1 LKITKKVIFVAVL
14 AIICYSIGYFLNMF
28 VTNGFVF
35 ELNFSF
41 DLLLAKNT
49 LVYAFEFFAISML
62 MCLFS
67 WYKGIGKNPNKII
80 EAKEKDKQ
88 VYTGLEQA
96 HFQTDKEIAKNY
108 ITIDYNKLPNTQIEG
123 IPVKAEETFAGYKVT
138 FAKPAHTLIIGTT
151 GSGKTTKAIR
161 LCPEPIA
168 DGGRSPAVGVWRT
181 DDEIYLFDVPVFHKS
196 GGF

>member
-1 LKITKKVIFVAVL
+1 MKITKKILFVAVL
-14 AIICYSIGYFLNMF
+14 SIFCYVIGYFLNMF
-28 VTNGFVF
+28 VSNGFVF

-49 LVYAFEFFAISML
+49 LIYAFEFFAIAML

-123 IPVKAEETFAGYKVT
+123 IHVKAEETFAGYKVT
-138 FAKPAHTLIIGTT
+138 FAKPLTPL
-151 GSGKTTKAIR
+151 
-161 LCPEPIA
+161 
-168 DGGRSPAVGVWRT
+168 
-181 DDEIYLFDVPVFHKS
+181 
-196 GGF
+196 